1 MPQNTV
7 RRYRGNNMDRWDWK
21 DYRAEDGFQLL
32 SPDAAVFALCAIAFL
47 ALIFMPELSG
57 SCR

>member
-1 MPQNTV
+1 
-7 RRYRGNNMDRWDWK
+7 MDRWDFK

-32 SPDAAVFALCAIAFL
+32 SPDAAVFALCALAFL